1 MYEPLL
7 LTDSTYHGDTFASTI
22 RFTQSHISPDPHS
35 LTQQLL
41 VKLAL
46 VNIDDL
52 LTCFHELSYLEYALL
67 LLLTNLI
74 LVRHFSAVRILGL
87 DVGHLVPLVKIP
99 KSMIGYLHAELLLQ
113 QDHPLVQ

>member
-52 LTCFHELSYLEYALL
+52 LTCLHELSYLEYTPLL
-67 LLLTNLI
+67 LLAYLS
-74 LVRHFSAVRILGL
+74 LVRYLPTVRILGL
-87 DVGHLVPLVKIP
+87 DVSDLVPLVKIP
-99 KSMIGYLHAELLLQ
+99 ESMIRYLHSELLLQ
-113 QDHPLVQ
+113 QDHPLV